1 MKLPLCKVH
10 KSQITHTDSKIKMKP
25 IFKQKV
31 KGKLNED
38 ASFTVQQLNHY
49 AVHTIK
55 PRKPNSYSKQN
66 CQTYT
71 QNRMTIN

>member
-1 MKLPLCKVH
+1 
-10 KSQITHTDSKIKMKP
+10 MKP

-31 KGKLNED
+31 KVKLNED

-49 AVHTIK
+49 SLYYQSKKAELIL
-55 PRKPNSYSKQN
+55 KQN
-66 CQTYT
+66 RQTYT